1 MNGRFIALLL
11 APFICMAQ
19 PCDTAPAHKRYAF
32 VIGNGNYTNLP
43 SPPAAVAD
51 SEAVRR
57 ALESVDFVVTLVENA
72 SMPDLFDKDQKGFL
86 EKVQPGDIA
95 FFYYAGHVV
104 QGPGEDDFLLPV
116 NFDLSESIT
125 DAFSLTRF
133 LQDLNKRGP
142 GVTVLMIEGPRPVGR
157 PILGAVGAGLIVPDL
172 REMGRILFAMSAQ
185 QGAMVDASPG
195 VAVDLFTKALAQ
207 RLQIPGL
214 TLTEV
219 FEKARQDVIDE
230 TKQHQLPRVDP
241 ISSGG
246 FCFLPPVTKVETPA
260 PAEPVKPVV
269 LVETVPNNRRDHE
282 EYVRIPPG
290 TFKMGCVPRDS
301 KCKADEKPQHEVTL
315 TNGFWMGRNEVE
327 VRAFLK
333 FWRETAKKKTAP
345 RQAPTDYRG
354 WIRDNL
360 PMVRVTW
367 EEARDYCQWAGGRLS
382 TEAEWEYAARAGATD
397 EIYPMN
403 SENSR
408 DKANF
413 AGTQGNDTF
422 LGVAPVR
429 SFDPN
434 GFNLYDM
441 LGNVWEWVWDFYDP
455 SYYQKSPAVDPKG
468 PEAGKEHIVRGGS
481 FESDWHE
488 HLRLSFRLAQAGENF
503 KTGFRC
509 ALDDTPATRQLLGV
523 P

>member
-1 MNGRFIALLL
+1 M
-11 APFICMAQ
+11 
-19 PCDTAPAHKRYAF
+19 
-32 VIGNGNYTNLP
+32 
-43 SPPAAVAD
+43 
-51 SEAVRR
+51 
-57 ALESVDFVVTLVENA
+57 
-72 SMPDLFDKDQKGFL
+72 
-86 EKVQPGDIA
+86 
-95 FFYYAGHVV
+95 
-104 QGPGEDDFLLPV
+104 
-116 NFDLSESIT
+116 
-125 DAFSLTRF
+125 
-133 LQDLNKRGP
+133 
-142 GVTVLMIEGPRPVGR
+142 
-157 PILGAVGAGLIVPDL
+157 
-172 REMGRILFAMSAQ
+172 
-185 QGAMVDASPG
+185 
-195 VAVDLFTKALAQ
+195 
-207 RLQIPGL
+207 
-214 TLTEV
+214 
-219 FEKARQDVIDE
+219 
-230 TKQHQLPRVDP
+230 
-241 ISSGG
+241 
-246 FCFLPPVTKVETPA
+246 PPVTKVETPA

-354 WIRDNL
+354 WIRDNH